1 MAEFKIIDLFGGAAT
16 CEIPTTW
23 IDVSHIRTVPSHQEV
38 FVDQSEDKND
48 SVIIEI
54 LQHESAIED
63 AVAGSFFFNDLAA
76 ADSATSSSIDPSK
89 SVVDRSSQFLGASA
103 TKVYVEGVQQLKGK
117 SGRPSLE
124 PDHVA
129 VFMTVIRSAMFDA
142 DVLVTTHSVVD
153 VFGPESCRK
162 IHEKISNSLV
172 FTDPSLFG

>member
-1 MAEFKIIDLFGGAAT
+1 M
-16 CEIPTTW
+16 
-23 IDVSHIRTVPSHQEV
+23 
-38 FVDQSEDKND
+38 DQSEDKND

-89 SVVDRSSQFLGASA
+89 SIVDRSSQFLGASA
-103 TKVYVEGVQQLKGK
+103 TKVYVEGVQLKGK

-124 PDHVA
+124 RDHVA

-142 DVLVTTHSVVD
+142 DILVTTHSVVD
-153 VFGPESCRK
+153 VFGPESCRN